1 MTPARIDRHNRVTE
15 PAETTQTLTSTAESG
30 HSINATMDAV
40 TTWLTTEGLAFGI
53 RLLAALAIFI
63 IGKWIVRLLCGL
75 ISKALERAKLDPTLN
90 RFLTRITN
98 VLLLIVVIMAA
109 LDMIGIKTTS
119 LVAIIG
125 AAGLAVGLAMQGS
138 LSNFAA
144 GVMIIIFRP
153 FKIGDFIDA
162 GGVKGIV
169 EEISIFTTNLRTPD
183 NLAVIVPNS
192 AITGGSIT
200 NFAAKETRR
209 IDLTFGIAYDDDIS
223 VAKKAIW
230 EVLNAD
236 ERILK
241 DPAPIVGVMELA
253 DSSVN
258 LIVWPWVNRSD
269 FLTTK
274 MDLNEKIKAAIEGAG
289 CSIPF
294 PQRDVHLFQAN
305 AKGA

>member
-1 MTPARIDRHNRVTE
+1 
-15 PAETTQTLTSTAESG
+15 
-30 HSINATMDAV
+30 
-40 TTWLTTEGLAFGI
+40 
-53 RLLAALAIFI
+53 
-63 IGKWIVRLLCGL
+63 
-75 ISKALERAKLDPTLN
+75 
-90 RFLTRITN
+90 
-98 VLLLIVVIMAA
+98 
-109 LDMIGIKTTS
+109 
-119 LVAIIG
+119 VAIIG
-125 AAGLAVGLAMQGS
+125 AAGLAIGLAMQGS

-144 GVMIIIFRP
+144 GVMIILFRP

-258 LIVWPWVNRSD
+258 LIVWPWVQRTD

-294 PQRDVHLFQAN
+294 PQRDVHLFPAQSNSA
-305 AKGA
+305 

>member
-1 MTPARIDRHNRVTE
+1 ME

-75 ISKALERAKLDPTLN
+75 ISNALERAKLDPTLN

-258 LIVWPWVNRSD
+258 LIVWPWVNRTD

-294 PQRDVHLFQAN
+294 PQRDIHIVSGSA
-305 AKGA
+305 A

>member
-1 MTPARIDRHNRVTE
+1 MDTID
-15 PAETTQTLTSTAESG
+15 TASLQ
-30 HSINATMDAV
+30 
-40 TTWLTTEGLAFGI
+40 TTWDSVQVWLATEGLAFGI
-53 RLLAALAIFI
+53 KLLGALVIFV
-63 IGKWIVRLLCGL
+63 IGKWLARL
-75 ISKALERAKLDPTLN
+75 ISGAISRALEKAKLEPTLN
-90 RFLTRITN
+90 RFVTKISYVL
-98 VLLLIVVIMAA
+98 LLLIVIMAS
-109 LDMIGIKTTS
+109 LDMLGIRTTS

-125 AAGLAVGLAMQGS
+125 AAGLAVGLALQGS
-138 LSNFAA
+138 LANFAA

-162 GGVKGIV
+162 GGIKGIV

-183 NLAVIVPNS
+183 NLAVIVPN
-192 AITGGSIT
+192 AKITDGSIT
-200 NFAAKETRR
+200 NFAAKDTRR

-223 VAKKAIW
+223 VAKKVIW
-230 EVLNAD
+230 EVLHAD

-258 LIVWPWVNRSD
+258 LIVWPWVKRTD

-274 MDLNEKIKAAIEGAG
+274 MDLNEKVKTAIESAG

-294 PQRDVHLFQAN
+294 PQRDVHLHAVGQNSA
-305 AKGA
+305 

>member
-1 MTPARIDRHNRVTE
+1 MP
-15 PAETTQTLTSTAESG
+15 TTTDTQSLQSTL
-30 HSINATMDAV
+30 DAV
-40 TTWLTTEGLAFGI
+40 QTWLATEGLAFGI
-53 RLLAALAIFI
+53 RLLGAILIFI
-63 IGKWIVRLLCGL
+63 VGRWLVKLMGGV
-75 ISKALERAKLDPTLN
+75 ISRALTKAKLDDTLN
-90 RFLTRITN
+90 RFVTRITS
-98 VLLLIVVIMAA
+98 VLLLLVVIMAA
-109 LDMIGIKTTS
+109 LDMIGIRTTS

-125 AAGLAVGLAMQGS
+125 AAGLAIGLAMQGS

-144 GVMIIIFRP
+144 GVMIILFRP

-230 EVLNAD
+230 EVLNSD

-258 LIVWPWVNRSD
+258 LIVWPWVKRAD

-294 PQRDVHLFQAN
+294 PQRDVHLFPAPAN
-305 AKGA
+305 SA

>member
-1 MTPARIDRHNRVTE
+1 
-15 PAETTQTLTSTAESG
+15 
-30 HSINATMDAV
+30 MDAV

-138 LSNFAA
+138 LS
-144 GVMIIIFRP
+144 
-153 FKIGDFIDA
+153 
-162 GGVKGIV
+162 
-169 EEISIFTTNLRTPD
+169 
-183 NLAVIVPNS
+183 
-192 AITGGSIT
+192 